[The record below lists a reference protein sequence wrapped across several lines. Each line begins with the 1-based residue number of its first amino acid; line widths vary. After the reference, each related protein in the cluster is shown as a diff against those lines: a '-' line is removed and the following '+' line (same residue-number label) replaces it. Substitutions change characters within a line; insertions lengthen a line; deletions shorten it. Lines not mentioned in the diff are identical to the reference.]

1 MKSSF
6 KIEVILGVS
15 LLSKGDTL
23 QTLNR
28 SIRVLKLF
36 TPTKSEF
43 TLTEF
48 HEELDISMSSLQRIL
63 RTLIQEGL
71 LERDENTKMYSLGL
85 ELYFLGKLV
94 EDQSQLLSISK
105 EYMDQLNNE
114 TNETVTLNIINQ
126 NQRKCIGYVLAKHE
140 LTTLSYI
147 SSSSPLYAGAS
158 AKVLLAFLPDKEIA
172 DYLDNSTLESVTE
185 NTTTD
190 RAELI
195 NELKAIKNSG
205 YSVTESERVL
215 GVCAISA
222 PIINR
227 FGNVIASMTLT
238 IPSVRVNRFEKD
250 NYIELVLKYASL
262 ISEKLEYTG

>member
-1 MKSSF
+1 KKKVKSSF
-6 KIEVILGVS
+6 KIEIILGVS
-15 LLSKGDTL
+15 ILSKGDTL

-114 TNETVTLNIINQ
+114 TNETV
-126 NQRKCIGYVLAKHE
+126 
-140 LTTLSYI
+140 
-147 SSSSPLYAGAS
+147 
-158 AKVLLAFLPDKEIA
+158 KVLLAILPDKEIA

-238 IPSVRVNRFEKD
+238 I
-250 NYIELVLKYASL
+250 
-262 ISEKLEYTG
+262 

>member
-1 MKSSF
+1 M
-6 KIEVILGVS
+6 
-15 LLSKGDTL
+15 SKGDTL

-63 RTLIQEGL
+63 KTLIQEGL
-71 LERDENTKMYSLGL
+71 LERDEQTKMYSLGL

-94 EDQSQLLSISK
+94 EGQSQLLSISK
-105 EYMDQLNNE
+105 EYMDELNDE

-126 NQRKCIGYVLAKHE
+126 NERKCIGYVLAKHE

-158 AKVLLAFLPDKEIA
+158 AKVLLAFSPEEKIMN
-172 DYLDNSTLESVTE
+172 YLDNHTLEDITE

-190 RAELI
+190 QTELM
-195 NELKAIKNSG
+195 NELKTIKNNG

-215 GVCAISA
+215 GVYAISA

-227 FGNVIASMTLT
+227 FGHVIASITLT
-238 IPSVRVNRFEKD
+238 IPSVRVNKLKKK
-250 NYIELVLKYASL
+250 NYIELVLKYATL
-262 ISEKLEYTG
+262 ISEKLEYPGEV